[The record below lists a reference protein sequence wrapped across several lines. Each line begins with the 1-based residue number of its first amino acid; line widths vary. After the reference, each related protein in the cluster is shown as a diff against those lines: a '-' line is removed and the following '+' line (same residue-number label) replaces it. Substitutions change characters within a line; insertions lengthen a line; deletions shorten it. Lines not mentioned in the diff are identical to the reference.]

1 MGFCIVLP
9 MAQSDTKDQA
19 SVLALEKKIR
29 RAHNL
34 IKDAKDKLKEQRDM
48 FEDAFEN
55 DSVYHDHQTKY
66 DEARNTLS
74 ATKKQILKDPA
85 VAAMGER
92 VKEMRLAIRQLQ
104 DSLSSDLQQ
113 YQNLTGE
120 KVIETDEGRLMEIV
134 SKAKLVRRS

>member
-1 MGFCIVLP
+1 
-9 MAQSDTKDQA
+9 MAQQDDKDQV
-19 SVLALEKKIR
+19 SFLALERKIR
-29 RAHNL
+29 RTHNL
-34 IKDAKDKLKEQRDM
+34 IKDAKDKLKEQRDI
-48 FEDAFEN
+48 FKDAFEN
-55 DSVYHDHQTKY
+55 DSVYQDHQAKY
-66 DEARNTLS
+66 DEARSTLS

-85 VAAMGER
+85 VAAMEEK

-113 YQNLTGE
+113 YQSLTGE